1 MKTKQWVK
9 FYSVLVIII
18 VFVFLALQGFSASMI
33 GIDTSNFK
41 ILSAK
46 ESKLGID
53 IMGGAYMLFYPDK
66 NYDINAVTPEQLD
79 ASKAVITRRLDSQL
93 LFDAPVTVDKTNK
106 RIIVEIPASGDI
118 KDFNPQTY
126 VDLIGKTSELTFR
139 DVTGLTADAKG
150 NFPAT
155 GEIVLKGANVIQ
167 SKPELAK
174 DKTWNVA
181 LKLNDEGKVSF
192 AAGTSRLVGKQIA
205 IFMDQDMISAPNVQV
220 PITDG
225 QAVITTNSTDP
236 TEANLLASQIS
247 SGSLPFKLEPRQV
260 DSVSPLLGKG
270 ALNSALFAGMLA
282 ALLISLYMILHYRL
296 PGLIATIALSGM
308 VAAQLVIISNFQ
320 IALTLPGIAGI
331 ILTMGIGVDA
341 NVIIYERIKEELRNG
356 KTLRTCIEVGYK
368 KAFTAV
374 LDSNVTT
381 IIVACVLLYFGSG
394 PIKGFAFTLLI
405 GVILSFLSAVTAT
418 KIMLVTL
425 GNFNAFKSLWLYGVK
440 ARAEQ

>member
-18 VFVFLALQGFSASMI
+18 VFVFIALQGFSASMI

-53 IMGGAYMLFYPDK
+53 IKGGAYMLFYPDK

-79 ASKAVITRRLDSQL
+79 ASKAVIRRRLDLQN
-93 LFDAPVTVDKTNK
+93 LFDAPVTVDKTTK
-106 RIIVEIPASGDI
+106 RIIVEIPAAGDI

-126 VDLIGKTSELTFR
+126 IDLIGKTSELTFR
-139 DVTGLTADAKG
+139 DVSGLTADAKG

-155 GEIVLKGANVIQ
+155 GEIVLKGANVTQ
-167 SKPELAK
+167 SKAELAT

-181 LKLNDEGKVSF
+181 LKLNDEGKTSF

-205 IFMDQDMISAPNVQV
+205 IFMDQDMISAPNVQTA
-220 PITDG
+220 ITDG
-225 QAVITTNSTDP
+225 QAVITTNSSDP
-236 TEANLLASQIS
+236 TEANRLASQIS

-260 DSVSPLLGKG
+260 LSIDPSLGKG
-270 ALNSALFAGMLA
+270 ALNIALFAGMLA

-296 PGLIATIALSGM
+296 PGVIATIALSGM
-308 VAAQLVIISNFQ
+308 VAAQLAIISNFQ
-320 IALTLPGIAGI
+320 ISLTLPGIAGI

-341 NVIIYERIKEELRNG
+341 NVIIYERIKEELRSG

>member
-41 ILSAK
+41 ILTAK
-46 ESKLGID
+46 EARLGID

-66 NYDINAVTPEQLD
+66 NFDISKVTDQQLD
-79 ASKAVITRRLDSQL
+79 AAKAVIRKRLDSQN

-106 RIIVEIPASGDI
+106 RIIVEIPASGD
-118 KDFNPQTY
+118 KFNSQTY
-126 VDLIGKTSELTFR
+126 IDLIGSTSELTFR

-155 GEIVLKGANVIQ
+155 GEIVLKGVNVTD
-167 SKPELAK
+167 SKAELSTK

-181 LKLNDEGKVSF
+181 LKLNDEGKQSF
-192 AAGTSRLVGKQIA
+192 AAGTTKLVGKQIA
-205 IFMDQDMISAPNVQV
+205 IFMDQDMISAPKVETA
-220 PITDG
+220 ITDG
-225 QAVITTNSTDP
+225 AAVITTNSTDP
-236 TEANLLASQIS
+236 TEANRLASQIS

-260 DSVSPLLGKG
+260 DSIDPLLGKS
-270 ALNSALFAGMLA
+270 ALNVALFAGMLA

-308 VAAQLVIISNFQ
+308 VAAQMVIISNFQ
-320 IALTLPGIAGI
+320 ISLTLPGIAGI

-374 LDSNVTT
+374 ADSNVTT